1 MTAVSFASF
10 INEAMQELKYII
22 ESLLFVS
29 EEPLTVDK
37 IKGIIESSDNKEIR
51 NALREL
57 SDEYTSRAGGF
68 YLSEV
73 AGGYQLRSRPV
84 YHDYIKRLL
93 QPSPQR
99 LSRAALETLAV
110 VAYRQP
116 VIRADIEHIRGVDCG
131 SMLRQLMER
140 KLLRVLGRKEIP
152 GRPLIYAT
160 TKTFLELFELKD
172 LSELPTPAEIEQM
185 GAVFNP
191 DPEED
196 GSPETN
202 DPAPLENESPPGAEG
217 ETAPDNDSALGAD
230 TAEPNTVTISEE
242 VTADKGPTTHNPGD
256 PTTIPAAMMETA
268 EPQTDEQKSAAHQ
281 PDRNDRPPSQQEIT
295 PDDPV

>member
-1 MTAVSFASF
+1 
-10 INEAMQELKYII
+10 MQELKNII

-29 EEPLTVDK
+29 EEPLSVEK
-37 IKGIIESSDNKEIR
+37 IKVIIESADNKEIR
-51 NALREL
+51 SALREL
-57 SDEYTSRAGGF
+57 SDDYLSRAGGF
-68 YLSEV
+68 YLCEV
-73 AGGYQLRSRPV
+73 AGGYQLRSQPA
-84 YHDYIKRLL
+84 YHEYIKRLL

-116 VIRADIEHIRGVDCG
+116 VIRSDIEHIRGVDCG

-172 LSELPTPAEIEQM
+172 LSELPTPAEIEEM

-191 DPEED
+191 
-196 GSPETN
+196 
-202 DPAPLENESPPGAEG
+202 
-217 ETAPDNDSALGAD
+217 
-230 TAEPNTVTISEE
+230 EPTD
-242 VTADKGPTTHNPGD
+242 VTADPHHEPGPTNG
-256 PTTIPAAMMETA
+256 E
-268 EPQTDEQKSAAHQ
+268 EPQMVDEQTAQMDAGETDPQPSEPDVAPTPEEVADDVSPTPANPAEQKADSVPMLENAETSTEAPETVPQQ
-281 PDRNDRPPSQQEIT
+281 PDSDDRPADQQE
-295 PDDPV
+295 PVLDGNR

>member
-1 MTAVSFASF
+1 
-10 INEAMQELKYII
+10 MQELKNII

-29 EEPLTVDK
+29 EEPLSVDK
-37 IKGIIESSDNKEIR
+37 IKGVIESADNKEIR

-57 SDEYTSRAGGF
+57 SDEYLSRAGGF
-68 YLSEV
+68 YLCEV
-73 AGGYQLRSRPV
+73 AGGYQLRSQPA
-84 YHDYIKRLL
+84 YHEYIKRLL

-110 VAYRQP
+110 VAYHQP

-191 DPEED
+191 DPADDSPGLDHEAESTNGEESHAGD
-196 GSPETN
+196 ASTAQSDAGETGHQPSEPGAVPMSPKTATDDNPAPATPAEQEADSVPMMEDAQPSADKPETV
-202 DPAPLENESPPGAEG
+202 PQQL
-217 ETAPDNDSALGAD
+217 DSD
-230 TAEPNTVTISEE
+230 
-242 VTADKGPTTHNPGD
+242 
-256 PTTIPAAMMETA
+256 
-268 EPQTDEQKSAAHQ
+268 
-281 PDRNDRPPSQQEIT
+281 DRPANQQE
-295 PDDPV
+295 PVWDGDS